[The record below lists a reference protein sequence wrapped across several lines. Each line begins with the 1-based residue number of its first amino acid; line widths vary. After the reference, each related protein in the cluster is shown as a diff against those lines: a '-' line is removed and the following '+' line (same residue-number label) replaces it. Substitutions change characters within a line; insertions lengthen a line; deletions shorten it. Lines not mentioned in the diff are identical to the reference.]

1 MSVHRLRFRLCHLG
15 WGALLIWAAA
25 SSIRAQEDDA
35 EFRPGLLVEYR
46 TPQAS
51 LQRIDP
57 QIAFNW
63 KDRSPDPMLPA
74 EPFTAT
80 WTGQLLIREDVTF
93 RFHAHATGK
102 VRVTVGESKVL
113 ESAADARGWIS
124 GPETKLEFGLQPL
137 TVTYEQS
144 SPHGQ
149 LHLYWSSD
157 RFPLEPLPESQLFL
171 PDDEAS
177 ATAVQAIEL
186 RERGRQLFTA
196 YRCAACHRDAAV
208 QPPEPAPAL
217 AHVSSGTSSD
227 WLIAKLQHRHAEA
240 STSKMPA
247 FGFGETEA
255 RSILTWL
262 TSQARP
268 AELLTTPHV
277 EPDKKNPIPDGNVL
291 LHSLGCL
298 ACHRVGELGSNT
310 TFGGGDLSHVGAR
323 RSRDWLHTQLREPS
337 KLNPHARM
345 PVFELSDGERE
356 QLVETLSKLGNVAA
370 DPPVEP
376 VTDAALIESG
386 KNLFAAAQCAACH
399 ESPEQSK
406 FTPRAPKLE
415 RPITDWERTC
425 LSSQADPA
433 HRRPSYPQADRA
445 ALQAY
450 VTALVGQGGA
460 LSSPGNVDRGLLV
473 LEQRNCLGC
482 HERGSERGIVP
493 TAGQVVAEVTELT
506 GQSQALIP
514 PNLTAV
520 GDKLF
525 DEPLTKS
532 VRGEQQRRM
541 PWLRVRMPKFAH
553 SEADQAALVA
563 RFIGADR
570 IPVNAPETPVIPL
583 AADSQELIA
592 GRTLTGP
599 HGFSCIACHECG
611 KYVPPNVA
619 IATHGSDLLGFR
631 QRMRPEFFFRWTRSP
646 LRVVPGIE
654 MPSYER
660 PVPGI
665 LDGDPNTQLIALW
678 HALGDPDFSVPTNP
692 TAVEQL
698 LTVRPGERTIVMRDV
713 FSVSDVC
720 GGGYVPRALAMGF
733 DNGQSILFDL
743 DRARVREWTLGEFAR
758 QRTQG
763 KSWYW
768 DMAGAPILKDKHS
781 GDGLWLKLPD
791 HNPRVIAPSSTDG
804 RPITLTNYAQTD
816 NVVVVDYIVRFD
828 TNSGPVRVEVH
839 ETWQTYAGSEGES
852 IQRTISANGTGQGQ
866 LLVAVPDEKATGV
879 SRVLARDPGARTARG
894 AILKG
899 KQSAIHLADGT
910 ETYAL
915 TREAAGGDP
924 SLTLHYTT
932 RLQSPPGATIEIAD
946 PVATS
951 DPVTTAPGFRGTRL
965 PIATSIMPTAMA
977 WRPDG
982 TLVFTSLKGHVYL
995 AKDTDGDGVED
1006 TLSVFEEGLAAP
1018 FGMLADGD
1026 DLLVAHKPELLRLR
1040 DTDGDG
1046 RCDERTVVAD
1056 GWGYTHDYHDW
1067 TAGPVRDADG
1077 NMFLAIS
1084 SDYQQ
1089 LKRDRST
1096 IQWRG
1101 KVLQLDPT
1109 GTITPIAH
1117 ELRFPMGIALDAQGR
1132 LFVSDQ
1138 QGVQN
1143 CFNEINHIVKDGRY
1157 GVPALADPPGSED
1170 HTRASVQIPHPWTRS
1185 VNGIVFLPPSSPRT
1199 AVRGLHET
1207 PLDVFAGHG
1216 LGCEYNGRFLVRFTM
1231 QEVKGALQGAVY
1243 EFTSPKWDKDSDA
1256 FLGPIC
1262 TAVSPDGSLY
1272 VGSIFDSGWLGGR
1285 NTGEIVKLTPTGEV
1299 PNGIREVRAIPG
1311 GFEIDFIHPVDP
1323 SLAADPANYTL
1334 SGYTRVWQGSY
1345 ATPDSDLHTPTI
1357 TTAKVSDDARSVTL
1371 HVDDL
1376 RAQHVYE
1383 LNCRP
1388 LTMVGAALRPS
1399 SAHYSMNRVP

>member
-1 MSVHRLRFRLCHLG
+1 MSFPRLQFRALHTLAVAFALASLCSRA
-15 WGALLIWAAA
+15 GA
-25 SSIRAQEDDA
+25 QDDDS

-46 TPQAS
+46 TPNAS
-51 LQRIDP
+51 LQRVDS
-57 QIAFNW
+57 QVAFDWEN
-63 KDRSPDPMLPA
+63 SAPDPLLPA
-74 EPFTAT
+74 GPFTAT
-80 WTGQLLIREDVTF
+80 WTGQLLIRDDVTF
-93 RFHAHATGK
+93 RFHAHVTGK
-102 VRVTVGESKVL
+102 VRVTVGETIVL
-113 ESAADARGWIS
+113 ESAGDADGWIS

-137 TVTYEQS
+137 TIAYERS
-144 SPHGQ
+144 APHGQ
-149 LHLYWSSD
+149 LQLYWSSD
-157 RFPLEPLPESQLFL
+157 RFPLEPLPEAQLFL
-171 PDDEAS
+171 PDDNDSIEAIR
-177 ATAVQAIEL
+177 AIEL
-186 RERGRQLFTA
+186 RERGRQLFAA

-208 QPPEPAPAL
+208 EPPEPAPSL
-217 AHVSSGTSSD
+217 AHVGTGTSRE
-227 WLIAKLQHRHAEA
+227 WLAPKLQHRHAEA

-247 FGFGETEA
+247 FGFDESEA
-255 RSILTWL
+255 NALLAWL
-262 TSQARP
+262 TSQSQP
-268 AELLTTPHV
+268 VELLPTPHADR
-277 EPDKKNPIPDGNVL
+277 DKKNPIPEGHVL

-298 ACHRVGELGSNT
+298 ACHRVGELGT
-310 TFGGGDLSHVGAR
+310 DTAFGGGDLSHVGAR

-345 PVFELSDGERE
+345 PVFDLSDGERE
-356 QLVETLSKLGNVAA
+356 HLVDALSKLGATA
-370 DPPVEP
+370 DISSDAGNAEP
-376 VTDAALIESG
+376 SLIDAG
-386 KNLFAAAQCAACH
+386 KKLFASAQCAACH
-399 ESPEQSK
+399 ESADQSN

-415 RPITDWERTC
+415 RSIVDWERTC
-425 LSSQADPA
+425 LSSQSDPD
-433 HRRPSYPQADRA
+433 HRRPSYPQADHA

-450 VTALVGQGGA
+450 VTALAQRSGT
-460 LSSPGNVDRGLLV
+460 LSTPGDAERGKLV
-473 LEQRNCLGC
+473 LEQKNCLGC
-482 HERGSERGIVP
+482 HERGGARGIAP
-493 TAGQVVAEVTELT
+493 TAGHVVSQIADLT

-520 GDKLF
+520 GDKLY
-525 DEPLTKS
+525 DEPLAKS

-541 PWLRVRMPKFAH
+541 SWLGVRMPKFAH
-553 SEADQAALVA
+553 SDAEQAALVA
-563 RFIGADR
+563 HFIDTDR
-570 IPVNAPETPVIPL
+570 IPDGAPDTRTITGS
-583 AADSQELIA
+583 ATSQELIA

-619 IATHGSDLLGFR
+619 IATHGSDLLGFAK
-631 QRMRPEFFFRWTRSP
+631 RMRPEFFLRWTRSP

-665 LDGDPNTQLIALW
+665 LDGTPDTQLTALW
-678 HALGDPDFSVPTNP
+678 HAIGDPDFSVPTNP

-698 LTVRPGERTIVMRDV
+698 LAVAPGEQPVIVRDV
-713 FSVSDVC
+713 FSVSEVC

-733 DNGQSILFDL
+733 NNGESILFDL
-743 DRARVREWTLGEFAR
+743 DHAVVREWTLGEFAR

-768 DMAGAPILKDKHS
+768 DMAGAPLLRAEQP
-781 GDGLWLKLPD
+781 GYGLWLQLPD
-791 HNPRVIAPSSTDG
+791 HDPPLVAPSSTAG
-804 RPITLTNYAQTD
+804 RPITLKTYKKFSEFVQLEYD
-816 NVVVVDYIVRFD
+816 VRFQ
-828 TNSGPVRVEVH
+828 TQTGQTVLHVR
-839 ETWQTYAGSEGES
+839 ETWQPDRDLGAPALL
-852 IQRTISANGTGQGQ
+852 RTLT
-866 LLVAVPDEKATGV
+866 ATGV
-879 SRVLARDPGARTARG
+879 TSGRLLCSVPNPADVRDSFVSTTGAALEVVTLPDDAVAYAFQPDRNARD
-894 AILKG
+894 
-899 KQSAIHLADGT
+899 QSLPLR
-910 ETYAL
+910 YA
-915 TREAAGGDP
+915 
-924 SLTLHYTT
+924 T
-932 RLQSPPGATIEIAD
+932 RLTPTPLRPIEIAD
-946 PVATS
+946 PPAIS
-951 DPVTTAPGFRGTRL
+951 EPVTTAPGFAGRRL
-965 PIATSIMPTAMA
+965 PITTAIMPTAMA

-1006 TLSVFEEGLAAP
+1006 TLTVFEEGLAAP
-1018 FGMLADGD
+1018 FGVLPDGD

-1046 RCDERTVVAD
+1046 RCDERIVVAD

-1067 TAGPVRDADG
+1067 TAGPVRDSDG

-1089 LKRDRST
+1089 SKRDRST

-1101 KVLQLDPT
+1101 KVLQLDPN
-1109 GTITPIAH
+1109 GIITPIAH
-1117 ELRFPMGIALDAQGR
+1117 ELRFPMGIALDGAGR

-1170 HTRASVQIPHPWTRS
+1170 HTRASVQVPHPWTRS
-1185 VNGIVFLPPSSPRT
+1185 VNGITFLSTMGGRGWTERSEGSPGAR
-1199 AVRGLHET
+1199 AT
-1207 PLDVFAGHG
+1207 PLHAFAGHG
-1216 LGCEYNGRFLVRFTM
+1216 LGCEYNTRFLVRFTM
-1231 QEVKGALQGAVY
+1231 QEVQGSLQGAVY
-1243 EFTSPKWDKDSDA
+1243 EFTSPKFDKDSDA

-1285 NTGEIVKLTPTGEV
+1285 NTGEIVKLTPSGEV

-1323 SLAADPANYTL
+1323 KLAADPANYTL

-1345 ATPDSDLHTPTI
+1345 ATPDSDVYTPAI
-1357 TTAKVSDDARSVTL
+1357 TAVMVSDDATSVRL

-1388 LTMVGAALRPS
+1388 LTTDGAPLQPS
-1399 SAHYSMNRVP
+1399 AAHYSMNRLP